1 MPTIQTYDQQV
12 LPQGQFNVQA
22 TPEQMGA
29 GIGRAISDLG
39 DTFTKIDQDKGEV
52 WAYKTSG
59 EAYVDLKKKYDEDV
73 NKLDPTDP
81 EFNAKVNNATQNF
94 MSQIDQTVAKYKEQA
109 PNTYGANAFERYMVA
124 NKRSLAEQ
132 AIARQANLSADFLKA
147 QVDDANRLDMSRIA
161 EDPSDR
167 NFELV
172 RATGEEAIKK
182 LNLPPELKL
191 KWIGERNRQLALIQL
206 DTTARNQPEYLL
218 KSINRDGG
226 KIVTPDNL
234 PADLKAD
241 TVKAYKAKEIE
252 AIVKAVAAPSKYD
265 ETFKEAARLYNM
277 DWRELKMRAVAES
290 ALNPTAVS
298 SQNAGGIMQ
307 FTPETAADLGVDRN
321 DPVASIRAAAKL
333 LSRYGTKAGGDMT
346 AVDKMY
352 YGGEKGTAWGPNT
365 KQYAANLAAVRIAM
379 GLGTPRNIL
388 PQVQMLPDET
398 IAAASPQIAGA
409 KYLTP
414 MDINTGARTAEGRL
428 SQKLSLE
435 QAELSDTVKDVL
447 SVLGDGKEF
456 PNINDGRFSQANLVR
471 VFGPNKGKETYDAIE
486 KFKSVSPLIASMSKM
501 PNNQVEQMLAQYE
514 PKEGPG
520 YAADREFY
528 MSLRDSVEK
537 MKDARKKDYMGWALG
552 QEGMNVKPIE
562 FGGEKLRE
570 TLVAR
575 IPAAIMARQAHGIK
589 APMLSQDEASGLA
602 DIISRQTAAD
612 AVGTIKE
619 IRKALRDKDDLYT
632 GLMSQLAPKI
642 PNFSVAGMIAIKQG
656 EVDTGSGVLSAEAVA
671 EKIVA
676 GSFILRGNSAD
687 PSGKSPS
694 PVKINAEKIADAFY
708 SKMDKNSFHP
718 NAEIAGR
725 MASITLGAVQ
735 SFVAARIMEDGGKE
749 REDYSGY
756 VGEAIKAVTGGTVQM
771 NWLGNRNTVFLP
783 WGMSQNTFLER
794 FPVAFKDA
802 IAKTP
807 LPDNMKDLAVNPANF
822 SYANTGRD
830 GEYIIVDP
838 KTRRVVVSPKTGT
851 TISVR
856 VSHSNKL
863 PDYFSKLGLPGTVDG
878 R

>member
-1 MPTIQTYDQQV
+1 MPVIQTYEQQV
-12 LPQGQFNVQA
+12 LPQGQFNAQA

-132 AIARQANLSADFLKA
+132 AVVRQANLSADFLKA
-147 QVDDANRLDMSRIA
+147 QVDDANLLDMSRIA

-182 LNLPPELKL
+182 LNLPPELRL

-226 KIVTPDNL
+226 KIVAPKTVTPEFQKSAESAGLSQAEAAFAWAVYGQESSYGKANTDKPNYADAIGPMQVTRETFNGL
-234 PADLKAD
+234 KAQGAIPANADFNNKAD
-241 TVKAYKAKEIE
+241 TMNAGLVLIKQLSQKYNGNMDQIAAAYYSGP
-252 AIVKAVAAPSKYD
+252 KAVNADGSINTHYRDLKNDKAPTVGEYVRD
-265 ETFKEAARLYNM
+265 VRARM
-277 DWRELKMRAVAES
+277 GM
-290 ALNPTAVS
+290 
-298 SQNAGGIMQ
+298 GG
-307 FTPETAADLGVDRN
+307 
-321 DPVASIRAAAKL
+321 
-333 LSRYGTKAGGDMT
+333 
-346 AVDKMY
+346 
-352 YGGEKGTAWGPNT
+352 
-365 KQYAANLAAVRIAM
+365 
-379 GLGTPRNIL
+379 PRNIL
-388 PQVQMLPDET
+388 PQVQMLPDEA

-520 YAADREFY
+520 YAANREFY

-537 MKDARKKDYMGWALG
+537 MKDARKEDYMGWALG

-589 APMLSQDEASGLA
+589 APMLSKDEANGLA

-687 PSGKSPS
+687 PSGKAPS

-725 MASITLGAVQ
+725 MASVTLGAVQ

-749 REDYSGY
+749 RENYSGY
-756 VGEAIKAVTGGTVQM
+756 VDEAIKAVTGGTVRM

-830 GEYIIVDP
+830 GEYILVDP

-863 PDYFSKLGLPGTVDG
+863 PDYFSKLGLPGTVNG